1 MNFLDTAKLLKD
13 IWELYKRYYGE
24 KLNENLWEQVLKD
37 GRALHVKYQK
47 AVFAREMILAVI
59 SELERIDRRK
69 INQEDL

>member
-1 MNFLDTAKLLKD
+1 MELKT
-13 IWELYKRYYGE
+13 IYHLFSECWKFYKKYHDQPFDE
-24 KLNENLWEQVLKD
+24 SIWEQVLKD

-47 AVFAREMILAVI
+47 TVFAREMILAVI

>member
-1 MNFLDTAKLLKD
+1 MELKT
-13 IWELYKRYYGE
+13 IYHLFSECWKFYKKYHDRQFDE
-24 KLNENLWEQVLKD
+24 AIWEQVLKD

-47 AVFAREMILAVI
+47 SVFAREMILAVI